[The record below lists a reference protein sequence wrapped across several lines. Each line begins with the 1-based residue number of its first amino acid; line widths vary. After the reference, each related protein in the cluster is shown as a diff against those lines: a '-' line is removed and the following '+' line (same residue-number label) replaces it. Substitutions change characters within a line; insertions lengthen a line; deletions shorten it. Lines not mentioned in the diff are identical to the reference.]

1 MELVNDSLYEWN
13 VKICRVDT
21 DSPLAAD
28 LVTLKEREGKDH
40 ILLSFMFKDT
50 FPFDPPFVRM
60 VHPVLSGGYVLD
72 GGALCME
79 LMTPQVKSWLLRNK
93 RSELIWCVPSG
104 LELGLHDRSCDHADS
119 RHLGEGESEDKVWGS
134 QGRGSN
140 ISGNIINITLIGIPG
155 YLQSSQGP
163 AVLQISGPHPREE
176 WWLSSN

>member
-79 LMTPQVKSWLLRNK
+79 LMTPQVKSPLVGND
-93 RSELIWCVPSG
+93 LIWSD
-104 LELGLHDRSCDHADS
+104 LSCQGWSSAYTIEAVIMQIAATLVKGKA
-119 RHLGEGESEDKVWGS
+119 RIKFEAPKVEVLLSLPGK
-134 QGRGSN
+134 
-140 ISGNIINITLIGIPG
+140 IINIASLW
-155 YLQSSQGP
+155 YCR
-163 AVLQISGPHPREE
+163 VLTV
-176 WWLSSN
+176 

>member
-79 LMTPQVKSWLLRNK
+79 LMTPQVNCRLANR
-93 RSELIWCVPSG
+93 
-104 LELGLHDRSCDHADS
+104 
-119 RHLGEGESEDKVWGS
+119 
-134 QGRGSN
+134 
-140 ISGNIINITLIGIPG
+140 
-155 YLQSSQGP
+155 
-163 AVLQISGPHPREE
+163 
-176 WWLSSN
+176 

>member
-93 RSELIWCVPSG
+93 RSELM
-104 LELGLHDRSCDHADS
+104 RSVRVGA
-119 RHLGEGESEDKVWGS
+119 RLT
-134 QGRGSN
+134 R
-140 ISGNIINITLIGIPG
+140 
-155 YLQSSQGP
+155 
-163 AVLQISGPHPREE
+163 
-176 WWLSSN
+176 